1 MNGDEKGATQ
11 MRDYFNEMFEWD
23 GNVPRKKKKQVLPD
37 GARANFKMQM
47 MDHAGD
53 FIPIFADG
61 TPDHT
66 SPHRPG
72 HRFADVND
80 EARLV
85 ANDAYEERRQ
95 RLHYANKRGR
105 QDGAGNHGATPDLH
119 RLRELADAAY
129 EDRRQRMANAWRN
142 R

>member
-1 MNGDEKGATQ
+1 MVKGDTP
-11 MRDYFNEMFEWD
+11 MRDYFSENFEWD
-23 GNVPRKKKKQVLPD
+23 GSKPVRRKKRVLPD
-37 GARANFKMQM
+37 GARAHFTMQM
-47 MDHAGD
+47 MDHAAFG
-53 FIPIFADG
+53 FAATFADG

-72 HRFADVND
+72 HRFADVD
-80 EARLV
+80 DAGRLAADAAYEAR
-85 ANDAYEERRQ
+85 RQ
-95 RLHYANKRGR
+95 AMHYANKRGR

-119 RLRELADAAY
+119 RLRDLADAAY